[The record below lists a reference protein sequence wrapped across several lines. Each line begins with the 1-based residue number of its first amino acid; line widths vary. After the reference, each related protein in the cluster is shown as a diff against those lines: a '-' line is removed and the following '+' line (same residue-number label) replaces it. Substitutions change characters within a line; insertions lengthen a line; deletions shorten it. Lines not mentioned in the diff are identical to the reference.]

1 MESLKEICS
10 RIKLQKEVEAAVL
23 EMEVKREFSGADK
36 EIRKLTE
43 AENWQKARADLKQS
57 IGEDPRGMKILYC
70 MLKAAEISW
79 EKYQEQ
85 GIEGK
90 VFDDTMKCF
99 ARFKEEHKESYG
111 VYGFDRDFWTGRQL
125 SLQLFRL
132 GELEYEKAEEENG
145 ERYISI
151 HIPSDA
157 VLEPE
162 KIQESL
168 AREKA
173 FWDKQ
178 DPFWNSVPY
187 KCCSWLLSPALKELL
202 GENSRILKFQ
212 EMFTVTQVFKERDGF
227 MEWVFKRKDIP
238 LDQLP
243 EETSLQRNMKA
254 HLLSGGW
261 VGEGMGCLKDRYIPA
276 YF

>member
-1 MESLKEICS
+1 MASLKEICS
-10 RIKLQKEVEAAVL
+10 RIGLQKEVQDIIL
-23 EMEVKREFSGADK
+23 NMEKNREFFQKDE

-43 AENWQKARADLKQS
+43 TENWQRAREDLKES
-57 IGEDPRGMKILYC
+57 MGEDPRGLKILYC
-70 MLKAAEISW
+70 MLKAAVISW

-85 GIEGK
+85 GIEEK

-99 ARFKEEHKESYG
+99 TRFVEEHKASYG

-132 GELEYEKAEEENG
+132 GELEYEKVEEDNG

-157 VLEPE
+157 VLDPE
-162 KIQESL
+162 KIKASL
-168 AREKA
+168 CQAKKFFE
-173 FWDKQ
+173 KQ
-178 DPFWNSVPY
+178 DPSWDRVSY

-202 GENSRILKFQ
+202 GEKSRILKFQ
-212 EMFTVTQVFKERDGF
+212 EMFTVEEVYKDSNEF
-227 MEWVFKRKDIP
+227 MEWVFKRKDLP
-238 LDQLP
+238 LEELP
-243 EETSLQRNMKA
+243 EKTTLQKNMKA

-261 VGEGMGCLKDRYIPA
+261 VGEGMGCLKTEY
-276 YF
+276 

>member
-10 RIKLQKEVEAAVL
+10 RIELQKEVEEAVL
-23 EMEVKREFSGADK
+23 AMEEKQEFSRADK
-36 EIRKLTE
+36 DIRNLTE
-43 AENWQKARADLKQS
+43 AENWEKARENLKRS
-57 IGEDPRGMKILYC
+57 IGEDPRGLKILYC
-70 MLKAAEISW
+70 MLKAAVISW
-79 EKYQEQ
+79 GKYLEQ

-90 VFDDTMKCF
+90 IFEDTMKCF
-99 ARFKEEHKESYG
+99 TRFVEEHKASYG

-132 GELEYEKAEEENG
+132 GELEYEKVEEKNG

-157 VLEPE
+157 ILDSE
-162 KIQESL
+162 KIKGSL
-168 AREKA
+168 SSAKTFFEKQVPS
-173 FWDKQ
+173 WDK
-178 DPFWNSVPY
+178 VPY

-212 EMFTVTQVFKERDGF
+212 EMFTVEEVYKDSREF
-227 MEWVFKRKDIP
+227 MEWVFKRRDIP
-238 LDQLP
+238 LEDLP
-243 EETSLQRNMKA
+243 EETSLQKNMKA

-261 VGEGMGCLKDRYIPA
+261 VGEGMGCLKAGY
-276 YF
+276 

>member
-1 MESLKEICS
+1 MESMKEICS
-10 RIKLQKEVEAAVL
+10 RIELQKEVREIILA
-23 EMEVKREFSGADK
+23 MEENRELFQREE

-43 AENWQKARADLKQS
+43 AEHWRKARADLKEAM
-57 IGEDPRGMKILYC
+57 GADPRGLKILYC
-70 MLKAAEISW
+70 MIKAAVISW

-90 VFDDTMKCF
+90 IFDDTMKCF
-99 ARFKEEHKESYG
+99 TRFVEEHKASYG

-132 GELEYEKAEEENG
+132 GELEYEKVEEENG

-157 VLEPE
+157 VLDPE
-162 KIQESL
+162 KIKESL
-168 AREKA
+168 SSAKA
-173 FWDKQ
+173 FFEKKDPSWD
-178 DPFWNSVPY
+178 NIPY

-202 GENSRILKFQ
+202 GANSRILKFQ
-212 EMFTVTQVFKERDGF
+212 EMFTVEEVYKDSREF
-227 MEWVFKRKDIP
+227 MEWVFKRKDLP
-238 LDQLP
+238 LEELP
-243 EETSLQRNMKA
+243 EKTTLQKNMKA

-261 VGEGMGCLKDRYIPA
+261 VGEGMGCLKEGH
-276 YF
+276 